1 MNWKKVGKCFLFPH
15 PVLTGLLAIAAAV
28 LLVYSFVCL
37 ETENPVS
44 IAAYALSFYA
54 LAIVC
59 LRVPALIRLVLR
71 LKRENKYVARYISDM
86 RLRMNFSLFWAF
98 VFNAI
103 YAAFQLGLGLWHH
116 SVWFYTMAV
125 SYLLLAMMRLSLV
138 SYTGRHAPGEIR
150 ELEWKK
156 YRICGVCLLVMN
168 LSLSIMI
175 AYFVLRIRIFR
186 HHEITT
192 IAMAAYS
199 FAALA
204 FAIRNAIRCKQYQ
217 SPAYSAAK
225 SISLVSAIVSML
237 TLENAML
244 TTFGQKNSESLWQI
258 MLGASGAGVIL
269 AVMGISLYMLVNAQK
284 NLKMMK
290 YIQTGVD

>member
-1 MNWKKVGKCFLFPH
+1 MNWKKAAKWFLFPH
-15 PVLTGLLAIAAAV
+15 PALVVLLAIAATA

-37 ETENPVS
+37 ETTDLVS
-44 IAAYALSFYA
+44 IAAYAASFYT
-54 LAIVC
+54 LVVVC
-59 LRVPALIRLVLR
+59 LRVPDLIRFGIR
-71 LKRENKYVARYISDM
+71 LKRENRYIVRYTSDV

-125 SYLLLAMMRLSLV
+125 YYLLLAMMRLLLV

-168 LSLSIMI
+168 LALAIMI
-175 AYFVLRIRIFR
+175 TYFVFRIRILR

-192 IAMAAYS
+192 IAMAAYT

-204 FAIRNAIRCKQYQ
+204 FAIRNAIRYKYYQ

-225 SISLVSAIVSML
+225 AISLVSAIVSML

-244 TTFGQKNSESLWQI
+244 TTFGQQNSERFWQI

-269 AVMGISLYMLVNAQK
+269 AVMGISLYMLINAHK
-284 NLKMMK
+284 NLKR
-290 YIQTGVD
+290 